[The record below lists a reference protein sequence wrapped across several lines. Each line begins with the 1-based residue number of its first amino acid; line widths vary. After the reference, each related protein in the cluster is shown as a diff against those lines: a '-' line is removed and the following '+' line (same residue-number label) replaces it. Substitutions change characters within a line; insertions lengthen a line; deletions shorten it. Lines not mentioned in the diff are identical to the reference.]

1 MKTQKIILVLASV
14 LACSCTSSELEK
26 KISVLQRENAV
37 LRDSLRI
44 VLNELDVY
52 RYDPEKLCVNVD
64 KFYKNGEMDSL
75 QNIFE
80 ILDKYHP
87 ESKEYKKVAGYINKI
102 KEQQAREK
110 EEAEKERMAAVN
122 KLRKEYDDIKHIT
135 WYYNPYFKHYN
146 NTNKISLYIGQDKTN
161 VWLRMQI
168 SYTGDD
174 WIFFDE
180 VYLSCDGDTYQV
192 NFDRYKEKESDN
204 GSGEVWEWI
213 DVSATP
219 DLQSFLY
226 KMIKGKNVK
235 VRMTGK
241 YSNTRKITSTE
252 LKALKDV
259 LLAYD
264 VLKTE
269 MEQKNKEK
277 LENLEF

>member
-1 MKTQKIILVLASV
+1 M
-14 LACSCTSSELEK
+14 K
-26 KISVLQRENAV
+26 KIFFVLLSVGLMNTACTNSNEKVKKLETENQ
-37 LRDSLRI
+37 LLKDSIKLLHKDI
-44 VLNELDVY
+44 EGY
-52 RYDPEKLCVNVD
+52 RNDPAKLCVRAD
-64 KFYKNGEMDSL
+64 EFYKNNQVDSL
-75 QNIFE
+75 LSIFISLNE
-80 ILDKYHP
+80 YHP
-87 ESKEYKKVAGYINKI
+87 ESEEYKKISRMIDDLNAKQ
-102 KEQQAREK
+102 KKAE